1 MSAQNPSRGAS
12 VMIIAGETSG
22 DHHGARLVAAMRK
35 IDHNISFF
43 GIGGPSMKNEGV
55 EIVVD
60 AASLSVVGIT
70 EAFSRMPWI
79 LGGLSAIK
87 RAVAEKRPGLVILI
101 DFPDFNLHMAK
112 YVKRFSIPVLYYIS
126 PQVWAWRLGRI
137 KKIRQYVDR
146 MAVILPF
153 EKAFYERHGVP
164 VTFVGHP
171 LLDRRLC
178 GSINAHPEKD
188 GQKTLIGL
196 LPGSRQQEID
206 RNLPVMLAAATH
218 VNRKMAG
225 LRYVVSVAPGID
237 TDTVL
242 EYIRPY
248 RDVMDVH
255 IAEGDIGDLLSFSK
269 MAIAASGTVTLET
282 AIYGVPMVIIYHV
295 SPVSYL
301 LGRALIRVEHI
312 GLANII
318 AKERIVPELI
328 QKDATPVN
336 IARAVVNVLENPELF
351 EGTRK
356 KLRMVRDQL
365 GEAGASGKTAA
376 IAYSMIQK
384 QDGQGLLT
392 MGPS

>member
-1 MSAQNPSRGAS
+1 MNPQNSSGPAS

-22 DHHGARLVAAMRK
+22 DQHGARLVAAMRK
-35 IDHNISFF
+35 IDDNLAFF
-43 GIGGPSMKNEGV
+43 GIGGPSMKKEGV

-60 AASLSVVGIT
+60 AARLSVVGIT

-101 DFPDFNLHMAK
+101 DFPDFNLHMAR

-126 PQVWAWRLGRI
+126 PQVWAWRSGRI
-137 KKIRQYVDR
+137 KKIRKYVDH

-171 LLDRRLC
+171 LLD
-178 GSINAHPEKD
+178 HPSGEPHEPHPVTTEEGK
-188 GQKTLIGL
+188 KVIGL
-196 LPGSRQQEID
+196 LPGSRHQEIG

-218 VNRKMAG
+218 VNRKMSG
-225 LRYVVSVAPGID
+225 ITYIVSVAPGID
-237 TDTVL
+237 TEKVL

-248 RDVMDVH
+248 REVMDVDISKEH
-255 IAEGDIGDLLSFSK
+255 IESVLDQCI

-282 AIYGVPMVIIYHV
+282 AIHGVPMVIVYHV
-295 SPVSYL
+295 SPVSYM

-328 QKDATPVN
+328 QKDATPAN
-336 IARAVVNVLENPELF
+336 IARAVIHVLENTEFL
-351 EGTRK
+351 EETRK

-365 GEAGASGKTAA
+365 GGAGASSKTAG

-384 QDGQGLLT
+384 QD
-392 MGPS
+392 

>member
-1 MSAQNPSRGAS
+1 MSPQNPSRGAS

-22 DHHGARLVAAMRK
+22 DQHGARLVAAMRK
-35 IDHNISFF
+35 IDDNIAFF
-43 GIGGPSMKNEGV
+43 GIGGPSMEKEGV

-70 EAFSRMPWI
+70 EAFSRMPGI

-87 RAVAEKRPGLVILI
+87 RAVAKKRPGLVILI
-101 DFPDFNLHMAK
+101 DFPDFNLHMAR

-126 PQVWAWRLGRI
+126 PQVWAWRSGRI
-137 KKIRQYVDR
+137 KKIRKYVDR

-153 EKAFYERHGVP
+153 EKSFYEQHGIP

-171 LLDRRLC
+171 LLDHRFGDPHDLQSVSD
-178 GSINAHPEKD
+178 GEKRV
-188 GQKTLIGL
+188 IGL
-196 LPGSRQQEID
+196 LPGSRHQEIA

-218 VNRKMAG
+218 VNRKLSG
-225 LRYVVSVAPGID
+225 ITYIVSVAPGID
-237 TDTVL
+237 TEKVL

-248 RDVMDVH
+248 REVMD
-255 IAEGDIGDLLSFSK
+255 IDISK
-269 MAIAASGTVTLET
+269 GQIENVLEQCTMAIAASGTVTLET
-282 AIYGVPMVIIYHV
+282 AIYGVPMVIVYHV
-295 SPVSYL
+295 SPVSYM

-318 AKERIVPELI
+318 AKERIVPELL
-328 QKDATPVN
+328 QKDATPAN
-336 IARAVVNVLENPELF
+336 IAQAVIHLMENPELR
-351 EGTRK
+351 EETRK

-365 GEAGASGKTAA
+365 GGAGASGKTAG

-384 QDGQGLLT
+384 
-392 MGPS
+392 